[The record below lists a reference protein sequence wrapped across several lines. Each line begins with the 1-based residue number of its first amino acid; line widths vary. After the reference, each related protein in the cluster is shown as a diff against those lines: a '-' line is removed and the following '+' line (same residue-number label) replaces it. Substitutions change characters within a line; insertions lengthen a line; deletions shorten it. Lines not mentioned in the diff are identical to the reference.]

1 MQKILFILGQL
12 TDVDVEWLIQSGVRR
27 KFPRHTHLI
36 EEGQPNDHFFILLD
50 GHVSVSVDGK
60 GEVDVLGSGE
70 VLGEMSL
77 VDSRPPSAT
86 VTALEDCYALTLSH
100 EELRRHVEENH
111 DFGMRFYR
119 ALATFLSQRLR
130 GEHAAEF
137 NDEVGLLTD
146 REQEGELDG
155 YVLDT
160 VQMAGARFDRLL
172 KKMMSAR
179 LEGRGLEE
187 G

>member
-12 TDVDVEWLIQSGVRR
+12 NDDDVEWLITEGERR
-27 KFPRHTHLI
+27 KFPQGVSLI
-36 EEGQPNDHFFILLD
+36 EEGQKNDFLYILLE
-50 GHVSVSVDGK
+50 GYVSVSVEGK
-60 GEVDVLGSGE
+60 GELDVLGAGE

-86 VTALEDCYALTLSH
+86 VTALEDCYVLALSH
-100 EELRRHVEENH
+100 RELRGQVEQDH
-111 DFGMRFYR
+111 SFGMRFYR

-130 GEHAAEF
+130 TEHAAEF
-137 NDEVGLLTD
+137 DEDIGLLD
-146 REQEGELDG
+146 GREQEGELDAN
-155 YVLDT
+155 VLDT
-160 VQMAGARFDRLL
+160 VQMAGARFDRLV

-179 LEGRGLEE
+179 GG